1 MSLPGAEQFWQFSE
15 QHYARPG
22 VAQACLQLQ
31 DEHGANVNLLLLLLM
46 LEERGLGAEPAHFL
60 PLLQQRQ
67 GLFSQ
72 WRALRRRLKPR
83 LDNDDYLQLL
93 QHELELERW
102 QQQELLQVLAQHPP
116 RPGSGGLLT
125 YLTLLQVADAPLW
138 QLKLAG

>member
-1 MSLPGAEQFWQFSE
+1 MSQPDADQFWQFSE
-15 QHYARPG
+15 QHYPRPG

-31 DEHGANVNLLLLLLM
+31 DEHGANVNLLLLLLL
-46 LEERGLGAEPAHFL
+46 LEERGLDVDPAHFL
-60 PLLQQRQ
+60 PLLQTRR
-67 GLFSQ
+67 GLFDQ
-72 WRALRRRLKPR
+72 WRALRRRLKAR

-116 RPGSGGLLT
+116 RPGSGSLLT

>member
-1 MSLPGAEQFWQFSE
+1 MKLPDAEQLWQFSE
-15 QHYARPG
+15 QHYTRPG

-46 LEERGLGAEPAHFL
+46 LEERELGADPAHFL

-67 GLFSQ
+67 GLFTQ
-72 WRALRRRLKPR
+72 WRALRRRLKTR
-83 LDNDDYLQLL
+83 LDKDNYLQLL

-116 RPGSGGLLT
+116 RPGSGCLLT

>member
-1 MSLPGAEQFWQFSE
+1 MNIPSPEQFWQFSE

-22 VAQACLQLQ
+22 VAEACLQLQ

-46 LEERGLGAEPAHFL
+46 LEERGFTVEAAHFM
-60 PLLQQRQ
+60 PLLAMRQ
-67 GLFSQ
+67 GLFNQ
-72 WRALRRRLKPR
+72 WRRLRRQLKAR

-102 QQQELLQVLAQHPP
+102 QQQELLEQLRQSPP
-116 RPGSGGLLT
+116 ASGSGGLLT
-125 YLTLLQVADAPLW
+125 YLIQLQVADAPLW

>member
-1 MSLPGAEQFWQFSE
+1 MNPISAEELWQFSE

-31 DEHGANVNLLLLLLM
+31 DEHGANANLLLLLLL
-46 LEERGLGAEPAHFL
+46 LEELGLYADPAPFIPVL
-60 PLLQQRQ
+60 RARK

-72 WRALRRRLKPR
+72 WRDLRRWLKPK
-83 LDNDDYLQLL
+83 LDEDDYGQLL

-102 QQQELLQVLAQHPP
+102 QQEELLQVLERQPP
-116 RPGSGGLLT
+116 RPGSGGLLA

>member
-1 MSLPGAEQFWQFSE
+1 MSLPDADQLWQFSE

-46 LEERGLGAEPAHFL
+46 LEERGLGVDPTHFL

-72 WRALRRRLKPR
+72 WRGLRRRLKSR
-83 LDNDDYLQLL
+83 LDNEEYVQLL

-102 QQQELLQVLAQHPP
+102 QQQELLRVLEQHPP
-116 RPGSGGLLT
+116 QPGSGCLLT

>member
-1 MSLPGAEQFWQFSE
+1 MRLPDAEQLWQFSE

-46 LEERGLGAEPAHFL
+46 LEERGLGADSAHFL
-60 PLLQQRQ
+60 PLLQARR
-67 GLFSQ
+67 GLFDQ
-72 WRALRRRLKPR
+72 WRALRRRLKTR
-83 LDNDDYLQLL
+83 IDNDDYLQLL

-116 RPGSGGLLT
+116 RPGSGSLLT